1 MVDVTQTVEMV
12 RHARPSVS
20 FQLHYN
26 SRLQLISCSYLPSLH
41 SHSQDMPAPTAAV
54 IFVDDQDP
62 EVKYLCPSFKQKVA
76 GAYYEDTWTSP
87 QKKESCGTGWFQYT
101 FYGEFLLGVVGF
113 GGQR

>member
-1 MVDVTQTVEMV
+1 
-12 RHARPSVS
+12 
-20 FQLHYN
+20 
-26 SRLQLISCSYLPSLH
+26 
-41 SHSQDMPAPTAAV
+41 MPAPTAAV

-76 GAYYEDTWTSP
+76 GAYYGDTWTSP